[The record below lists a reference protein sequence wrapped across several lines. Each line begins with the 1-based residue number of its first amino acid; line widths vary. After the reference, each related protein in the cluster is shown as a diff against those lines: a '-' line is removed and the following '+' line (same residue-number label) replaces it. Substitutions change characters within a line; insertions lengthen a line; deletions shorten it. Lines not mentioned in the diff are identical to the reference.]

1 MDISQVR
8 YEPWRVVRQLGKG
21 SYGSVFEIQRE
32 EFGELYTA
40 ALKVISIPQSDEDI
54 IANRADG
61 MTDKSM
67 ASYYH
72 SVVKEL
78 THELALLSKLKGNT
92 NIVGYEDHKIVQHP
106 DGIGWDIYIR
116 MELLTSLTAVS
127 AVYDFSRNQVVQI
140 GIDICNALELC
151 ESSPIIFSFPD
162 TVIINW
168 EISESPALR
177 HRRQPTCRRKERRII
192 WRPKSTKG

>member
-1 MDISQVR
+1 MDISQIR

-32 EFGELYTA
+32 EFGELYKA

-54 IANRADG
+54 ITNRADG

-78 THELALLSKLKGNT
+78 THELALLSKLRAGASLKA
-92 NIVGYEDHKIVQHP
+92 ERQHK
-106 DGIGWDIYIR
+106 Y
-116 MELLTSLTAVS
+116 
-127 AVYDFSRNQVVQI
+127 
-140 GIDICNALELC
+140 
-151 ESSPIIFSFPD
+151 
-162 TVIINW
+162 
-168 EISESPALR
+168 
-177 HRRQPTCRRKERRII
+177 RRL
-192 WRPKSTKG
+192 